1 MDKNSKKKSAV
12 VARKSFSASKLE
24 TEIIVEREASQ
35 SDHPY
40 CDIPPYYFDR
50 SKNPPDVRIRPLFS
64 VETWDGRNVF
74 TFGCNPEEDQ

>member
-1 MDKNSKKKSAV
+1 MKKNSKKNSAVV
-12 VARKSFSASKLE
+12 VARKSASKLE
-24 TEIIVEREASQ
+24 TEIIIERESSQ

-50 SKNPPDVRIRPLFS
+50 SKNLSGMEIRPLFS